1 VDTVIETKLPIQEGN
16 PMSVNSSVD
25 TTYKRFAHDPAYV
38 QANTAFVERLPLAA
52 VTRILDLCGGSGAVG
67 QLMLAGAPGASLQ
80 AIDLDPVQIGLA
92 AENYAGLGYAVRRV
106 DAADLGAPGPARTV
120 TLTVGSATELPF
132 PAATFDCVMIANAI
146 HLIGDKD
153 SLVSSIARV
162 LQPGGIFAFSS
173 GFYTGCWPPVTQQVY
188 YEWLKEATAWIAR
201 YSAERVAAGEP
212 PVRRVRGKSQLAPVA
227 YQNRWLSPD
236 EWRAL
241 LSEKGLEVRDLNE
254 RAVMFDH
261 DSLASVGAYS
271 GLAEAQLSGYP
282 VELASQALA
291 ATAAIALEGAGVSAV
306 QHNWIEICA
315 VRR

>member
-1 VDTVIETKLPIQEGN
+1 MSDVSLADT
-16 PMSVNSSVD
+16 D

-38 QANTAFVERLPLAA
+38 QANTAFVARLPLAP

-67 QLMLAGAPGASLQ
+67 QLMLAAAPGASLQ

-92 AENYAGLGYAVRRV
+92 AENYAELGYQVRLS
-106 DAADLGAPGPARTV
+106 DGAALEPAGPRTV

-132 PAATFDCVMIANAI
+132 PEATFDCVMIANAI

-153 SLVSSIARV
+153 SLVSAIARV

-201 YSAERVAAGEP
+201 YSAARVAAGEP
-212 PVRRVRGKSQLAPVA
+212 AVRRIRGKSQLAPVA

-236 EWRAL
+236 EWREL
-241 LSEKGLEVRDLNE
+241 LTAKGLEVRDLNE

-291 ATAAIALEGAGVSAV
+291 ATAATALATAGVSTV